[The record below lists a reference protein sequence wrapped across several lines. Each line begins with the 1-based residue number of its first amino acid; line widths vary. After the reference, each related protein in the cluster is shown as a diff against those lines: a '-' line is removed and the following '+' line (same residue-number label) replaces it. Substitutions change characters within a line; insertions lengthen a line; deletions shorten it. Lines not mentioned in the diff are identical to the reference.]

1 MHKVLKAFPC
11 SFDGVH
17 TEDLQVGD
25 ERDFGS
31 MADGLKAA
39 GLIGELGQTPLRNDT
54 DELRDDGPTVAE
66 YVAAGYAATAY
77 PPTGYAP
84 KSTPEEI
91 AAAIK
96 AEADAKD
103 QEDLRSE
110 LVKLT
115 VAQLR
120 ERAIEAK
127 LELADDVKKAE
138 LIDAIVSASAA
149 SEA

>member
-66 YVAAGYAATAY
+66 YVAAGSAATAY

>member
-1 MHKVLKAFPC
+1 MHMVLKAFPC

-31 MADGLKAA
+31 MAGGLKAA
-39 GLIGELGQTPLRNDT
+39 GLIGELGQTSLRNDA
-54 DELRDDGPTVAE
+54 DELRDDGPTIAE
-66 YVAAGYAATAY
+66 FVAAGYPATAY
-77 PPTGYAP
+77 PQTGYAP

-91 AAAIK
+91 AAAIS
-96 AEADAKD
+96 AEADAKG

-110 LVKLT
+110 LAKLT

-120 ERAIEAK
+120 ERAAEAK
-127 LELADDVKKAE
+127 LELADDAKKAE
-138 LIDAIVSASAA
+138 MIDAIVSASAA